1 MSKDTIVEL
10 TAREQQVLGL
20 LDEGR
25 ANKEIAEE
33 LGCTVRTVEFHI
45 SNLLRKVGVSS
56 RLELVARGQ
65 SRLTLAA
72 RVTEEGPFVEVRL
85 FSGVA
90 CAALGD
96 TLVVLWSTPATP
108 QRWSWQWARVEELM
122 QKHPAGVVCLSL
134 VLSSSSPPDSALR
147 TQMKADIAATGA
159 RLRRF
164 VVVPLGDSVWS
175 AIVRT
180 IGGAVLLLSG
190 QSEQQK
196 VAASVDQGLSLVLQA
211 AGPYTPPRCDLE
223 RTLGELSSLLGVP
236 TIAAASSR
244 AS

>member
-1 MSKDTIVEL
+1 MSKDAIVDL
-10 TAREQQVLGL
+10 TARERQVLGL
-20 LDEGR
+20 LAEGR

-65 SRLTLAA
+65 NRLTLVA
-72 RVTEEGPFVEVRL
+72 RVSQEGPFVEVRL

-122 QKHPAGVVCLSL
+122 QEHAAGVICLSL
-134 VLSSSSPPDSALR
+134 VLSSSTPPDSALR
-147 TQMKADIAATGA
+147 ARMKADIAAAAA

-164 VVVPLGDSVWS
+164 VIVPLGDSVWS

-180 IGGAVLLLSG
+180 IGRAVLLLSG

-196 VAASVDQGLSLVLQA
+196 VAASVDQGLALVLQA
-211 AGPYTPPRCDLE
+211 AGPSTPPRRDLE
-223 RTLGELSSLLGVP
+223 RTLGELSGLLGVP
-236 TIAAASSR
+236 AIAAVSAD
-244 AS
+244 